1 MRKPPMSHRIII
13 PKPYVPSGSTDIRKT
28 IAAEKKRLAEA
39 AAQAAKVAPMRVRKV
54 G

>member
-1 MRKPPMSHRIII
+1 MSRKPPMSHKIII

-28 IAAEKKRLAEA
+28 IAAEKRRLAEEA
-39 AAQAAKVAPMRVRKV
+39 TRKATVKPLRRVA